1 VKRRR
6 HEESEGETMNE
17 NLEQHRSEP
26 SVWERRPDRD
36 VERWITAIAA
46 GACLI
51 AGLRRRLPA
60 GLWLSMAGGALA
72 WWAAADMTERRSW
85 RGFFNRSLSRRRADD
100 MIDEAS
106 RESFP
111 ASDPPAVPNP

>member
-1 VKRRR
+1 
-6 HEESEGETMNE
+6 MNE
-17 NLEQHRSEP
+17 NLEQHRGEP

-36 VERWITAIAA
+36 VERWITAMAA

-51 AGLRRRLPA
+51 AGLRRRSTA
-60 GLWLSMAGGALA
+60 GLWLSMASGALA
-72 WWAAADMTERRSW
+72 WWAAVDMAERRSK
-85 RGFFNRSLSRRRADD
+85 RASLDRCFSRRRRTDD

-111 ASDPPAVPNP
+111 ASDPPAVPSP